1 MKILIIED
9 ESLAAEKL
17 QLLVKQYDPSIEI
30 LGCLESVEE
39 TVEWLNKKT
48 HPDLLLMDIHLSD
61 GHSFDI

>member
-30 LGCLESVEE
+30 MACLESVEE
-39 TVEWLNKKT
+39 TVEWLNKNRIPT
-48 HPDLLLMDIHLSD
+48 CC
-61 GHSFDI
+61 

>member
-39 TVEWLNKKT
+39 TVEWLNILRKIFSAYNFNL
-48 HPDLLLMDIHLSD
+48 PN
-61 GHSFDI
+61 